1 MLKNLLKCDTDLK
14 CLGLSTTCILT
25 LFALSFIFK
34 SFTLFALSPFIAIFV
49 NNRIGK
55 AWMKHNPDFN
65 IDEHEKL
72 DTKARTMKWFFALFI
87 FMYIFSFSDFLSY
100 MVFDNVFPLISTT
113 LCFSLF
119 LIKKLYIV
127 ITDAPFGIVTF
138 YYRFNFDYNLTPE
151 EIKERDEMSK
161 LAMQRMR
168 KMDNGLNNTK
178 CFNASRAYAPL
189 SSNNSPYTS
198 PRYSYLPYNSHN
210 SRRP

>member
-87 FMYIFSFSDFLSY
+87 FMYIFSFSDFLGY
-100 MVFDNVFPLISTT
+100 MVFDKSFPLIST
-113 LCFSLF
+113 
-119 LIKKLYIV
+119 LISFGFFALNRLYI
-127 ITDAPFGIVTF
+127 IGSRTPFGVIAF
-138 YYRFNFDYNLTPE
+138 YYFFNFDHDLTPE
-151 EIKERDEMSK
+151 ELKERDERNKRAAKSMREFHTREASK
-161 LAMQRMR
+161 RY
-168 KMDNGLNNTK
+168 T
-178 CFNASRAYAPL
+178 CPSYSYL
-189 SSNNSPYTS
+189 SSNIHHK
-198 PRYSYLPYNSHN
+198 R
-210 SRRP
+210 